1 MLTDPES
8 NLSAAAALGTWGTPE
23 ALPALLEA
31 YKRGT
36 KDLRLEILDAFA
48 RISDRRIPGL
58 LAGIVKADP
67 DPLVREKASRL
78 IETLAGEGVAEGLA
92 GRQFTPHDFSVS
104 PDPTLLDL
112 LRHARAVGASDLHL
126 ATGTVPH
133 VRVNGTLSP
142 LPMPPSSE
150 EQIENWVR
158 PILSNDRGPTF
169 AERQQ
174 IDFCYKDSSLGR
186 FRTNVFLQRKGMSAV
201 FRLVP
206 FDVPNLADI
215 GLPESLW
222 ELTTYSQ
229 GLILVTG
236 PAGCGKTTTL
246 AALVD
251 RINTT
256 ERCHI
261 LTIEDPI
268 EYVHGN
274 KDSLVNQREIPS
286 HSRSFARALRQSLR
300 EDPDVIL
307 VGEMR
312 DLETI
317 SLAITAAETGHLVL
331 ATLHTTTA
339 ASTVDRIINAFPAE
353 QQGQIRQMVS
363 DSLKAVISQ
372 SLLPRRDGSGRVAA
386 WEILRNTP
394 AVAGLI
400 REAKTFQ
407 IPSAMQTGGA
417 AGMMLMDTSL
427 MRLVQ
432 DGTVDPRAAYD
443 RALRKEAF
451 EPFLEEGSAA

>member
-1 MLTDPES
+1 
-8 NLSAAAALGTWGTPE
+8 
-23 ALPALLEA
+23 
-31 YKRGT
+31 
-36 KDLRLEILDAFA
+36 
-48 RISDRRIPGL
+48 
-58 LAGIVKADP
+58 
-67 DPLVREKASRL
+67 
-78 IETLAGEGVAEGLA
+78 
-92 GRQFTPHDFSVS
+92 
-104 PDPTLLDL
+104 
-112 LRHARAVGASDLHL
+112 
-126 ATGTVPH
+126 
-133 VRVNGTLSP
+133 
-142 LPMPPSSE
+142 
-150 EQIENWVR
+150 
-158 PILSNDRGPTF
+158 
-169 AERQQ
+169 
-174 IDFCYKDSSLGR
+174 
-186 FRTNVFLQRKGMSAV
+186 
-201 FRLVP
+201 VP

-236 PAGCGKTTTL
+236 SAGCGKTTTL
-246 AALVD
+246 AAFVD
-251 RINTT
+251 RINAT

-274 KDSLVNQREIPS
+274 KDSLVNQREVPS
-286 HSRSFARALRQSLR
+286 HSRTFARALRQSLR

-339 ASTVDRIINAFPAE
+339 ASTVDRIINAFPAD

-372 SLLPRRDGSGRVAA
+372 ALLPRRDGSGRVAA

-394 AVAGLI
+394 AVSGLI

-417 AGMMLMDTSL
+417 AGMMLMDMSL

-432 DGTVDPRAAYD
+432 DGTVDPRVAYD